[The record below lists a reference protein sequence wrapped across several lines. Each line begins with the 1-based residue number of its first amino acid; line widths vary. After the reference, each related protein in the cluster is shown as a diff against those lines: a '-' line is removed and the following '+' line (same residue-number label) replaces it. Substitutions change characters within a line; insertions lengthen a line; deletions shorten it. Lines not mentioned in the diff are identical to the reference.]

1 VVLNVVLGWLSL
13 QKQRFYCNGNK
24 YVFCKSAE
32 ALADMPDPGPR
43 IECRCEIIR
52 DFAEL
57 ERQACCPE
65 IRKEI
70 VKFAYYLRQGC
81 QIYLIFH
88 QNAVVAHSVVASL
101 NRFHPYPF
109 ADHAVFEG
117 GTDYLVF
124 YGRTFPEYRGL
135 GISSY
140 MLTQICKNNIKNE
153 ERVFVTS
160 NWDNAIAHKTIKK
173 AGFKKLGILRYIRVG
188 FFTLCSDFSVE
199 ENCF

>member
-13 QKQRFYCNGNK
+13 KKQRFYCNGNK
-24 YVFCKSAE
+24 YVFCKSAK

-52 DFAEL
+52 DFAGL

-101 NRFHPYPF
+101 KRFHPYPF

-124 YGRTFPEYRGL
+124 FGRTFPAYLRLRVYTAYFTVVQTGKSKQRQL
-135 GISSY
+135 SY
-140 MLTQICKNNIKNE
+140 
-153 ERVFVTS
+153 
-160 NWDNAIAHKTIKK
+160 
-173 AGFKKLGILRYIRVG
+173 LR
-188 FFTLCSDFSVE
+188 
-199 ENCF
+199 

>member
-65 IRKEI
+65 I
-70 VKFAYYLRQGC
+70 VG
-81 QIYLIFH
+81 
-88 QNAVVAHSVVASL
+88 
-101 NRFHPYPF
+101 
-109 ADHAVFEG
+109 
-117 GTDYLVF
+117 
-124 YGRTFPEYRGL
+124 
-135 GISSY
+135 
-140 MLTQICKNNIKNE
+140 
-153 ERVFVTS
+153 RVFSDVFGKNQHLKGMINRPLTVVIHCTLS
-160 NWDNAIAHKTIKK
+160 VGIAGMQVKK
-173 AGFKKLGILRYIRVG
+173 AFLV
-188 FFTLCSDFSVE
+188 
-199 ENCF
+199 

>member
-13 QKQRFYCNGNK
+13 KKQRFYCNGNK

-101 NRFHPYPF
+101 KRFHPYPF

-124 YGRTFPEYRGL
+124 FRPD
-135 GISSY
+135 IS
-140 MLTQICKNNIKNE
+140 
-153 ERVFVTS
+153 
-160 NWDNAIAHKTIKK
+160 
-173 AGFKKLGILRYIRVG
+173 
-188 FFTLCSDFSVE
+188 
-199 ENCF
+199 